1 MLHVSVP
8 AGEHLWLEHLVLDVN
23 GTLTDRGRPIEPA
36 GGCSPRLAMSW
47 RCSVRSQI
55 EASSVLALVAALDA
69 RDSYSAEHSEALVE
83 LTQGVA
89 RRLGLDEEQAS
100 EVKWMALLHDI
111 GKVGV
116 PDAVLLKPAP
126 LDESECG
133 WRWESPHRRGRAD
146 APTRPSARDRQGSP
160 EP

>member
-1 MLHVSVP
+1 
-8 AGEHLWLEHLVLDVN
+8 
-23 GTLTDRGRPIEPA
+23 
-36 GGCSPRLAMSW
+36 
-47 RCSVRSQI
+47 
-55 EASSVLALVAALDA
+55 LALVAALDA

-83 LTQGVA
+83 LTQSVA

-126 LDESECG
+126 TGRERMRLAMG
-133 WRWESPHRRGRAD
+133 IASPA
-146 APTRPSARDRQGSP
+146 RPSGCPNPSQRS
-160 EP
+160 